1 MDKELV
7 ERPQAESG
15 DQSFYVQVEA
25 SNERHPPGV
34 CLGTG
39 ALEHFYQGHRQ
50 WYTECTPSRFAD
62 DTKLSGAVDTIE
74 GRDAVQRGLDT
85 R

>member
-1 MDKELV
+1 MFGWSWAEGCCQRLYV
-7 ERPQAESG
+7 QAEAG
-15 DQSFYVQVEA
+15 
-25 SNERHPPGV
+25 HPGV

-74 GRDAVQRGLDT
+74 GRDAAHRGLDT